1 MNCCICG
8 PIKNCGPYLKKV
20 FENIEKIG
28 SLFDS
33 YQIVVF
39 YDKSNDNTL
48 EILNE
53 YKLKNPNFYFFVNE
67 NKTSQFRTHNIAY
80 ARNFCLSYIKNRV
93 EQFPYF
99 IMMDFDNVNC
109 KEINL
114 EPLQKCLKRE
124 DWDGLSF
131 NSSPK
136 YYDVWSLSIRPYYF
150 SYVHFN
156 HSAAHNHHTME
167 DFINNLLKRLPK
179 DGYLR
184 CLSSFN
190 GFSIYRTEKFLNCF
204 YDGRVNL
211 NLIPPKYML
220 AHIKVTNSPV
230 IYKDYGNVK
239 GRYEDCEHRSFH
251 VQAINK
257 NNAKIMIAPEVIFS

>member
-1 MNCCICG
+1 
-8 PIKNCGPYLKKV
+8 LKKV

-33 YQIVVF
+33 YEIVVF

-80 ARNFCLSYIKNRV
+80 ARNYCLSYIKNRV

-114 EPLQKCLKRE
+114 EPLQKCFKRE

-131 NSSPK
+131 NTSPK
-136 YYDVWSLSIRPYYF
+136 YYDIWALSIRPYYF

-156 HSAAHNHHTME
+156 HSAIHSHYTME

-190 GFSIYRTEKFLNCF
+190 SLRIMYSAKALH
-204 YDGRVNL
+204 
-211 NLIPPKYML
+211 
-220 AHIKVTNSPV
+220 AA
-230 IYKDYGNVK
+230 YGVWK
-239 GRYEDCEHRSFH
+239 LSGADS
-251 VQAINK
+251 
-257 NNAKIMIAPEVIFS
+257 SG